1 MEKANEIRKHI
12 HVVQETRKITNA
24 MHLIAASRL
33 RKVMSNIEYNNE
45 YFRRIQKAMK
55 DILDRSE
62 NLTHKYLSE
71 GGERATF
78 IVVAGDKGL
87 AGSYN
92 HNVLNLAMDKISQ
105 CKNKVSLI
113 TIGLVAGEFFRRH
126 GLEPDI
132 ELMGKI
138 QNPSLGNAR
147 RIAFDIMD
155 LYDRGLTDE
164 AHIVYTSFFGDT
176 KNTPVDRRLLPLMKS
191 DYYDIEG
198 SPHAGTMIIE
208 PSPEELFSHLVPQY
222 LVGIVYEALVQS
234 YASEHFARMNAM
246 KSATKNADEML
257 KKLKTQYNM
266 ARQSA
271 ITQEIAEITGLGEA
285 F

>member
-164 AHIVYTSFFGDT
+164 AHITYTSFSET
-176 KNTPVDRRLLPLMKS
+176 QNTPVDRRLLPLMKS

-208 PSPEELFSHLVPQY
+208 HRLRSCFHIWYPSID
-222 LVGIVYEALVQS
+222 GIIYEALVSLCQRTFCPN
-234 YASEHFARMNAM
+234 ERHEKR
-246 KSATKNADEML
+246 
-257 KKLKTQYNM
+257 
-266 ARQSA
+266 
-271 ITQEIAEITGLGEA
+271 
-285 F
+285 